1 MYPTERQDRW
11 LRLENDIRYRYGR
24 RDAILHTRL
33 ASGAT
38 GSTFRHKRVG
48 EHGILEIMYKEFDGA
63 ETEHA
68 TQILVTIACF
78 FSIKLREQRRV
89 AYPLFLTTK
98 CKL

>member
-1 MYPTERQDRW
+1 M
-11 LRLENDIRYRYGR
+11 
-24 RDAILHTRL
+24 LHTIL

-48 EHGILEIMYKEFDGA
+48 ELGVLEIMHKEFDGA

-78 FSIKLREQRRV
+78 FSTKLREQRQM